1 MRLTDAVRGFG
12 DAGRSATTN
21 GAPGADAQAVL
32 NVPVIADRL
41 AIRLVADSAS
51 EGGYIDKPLLGRTD
65 VNRTRIAGGRAAV
78 KADLGGGWSIEAVG
92 IGQRIRGADSQYA
105 DREGPPLT
113 RSAPVTEGFSA
124 DFGQAQLILSGGGA
138 GAFPLQQ
145 RRHGARPDGA
155 L

>member
-1 MRLTDAVRGFG
+1 MLGG
-12 DAGRSATTN
+12 SATTS

-32 NVPVIADRL
+32 NLPVIADRL

-78 KADLGGGWSIEAVG
+78 RADLGGGWSVEAVG

-105 DREGPPLT
+105 DRDGPPLT

-124 DFGQAQLILSGGGA
+124 DFGQAQLILSGRVGA
-138 GAFPLQQ
+138 GPFPLQ
-145 RRHGARPDGA
+145 
-155 L
+155 